1 MDNGNTTVVDNPQN
15 EGKRSS
21 LNNSAVILTY
31 LNYVLFYL
39 RFVLIYVLSAL
50 LELIG
55 VGTYATIAITA
66 FAVVLTFLIVFYIVG
81 DEKHDKSEDLLIKLG
96 VDQDE
101 IKNAKSP
108 KDANFLSILFYLA
121 TEYCFDISCFFGLSR
136 QFILTYYSQSHAI
149 YILSI
154 YQPVIFLSV
163 AWIVIWLANVKY
175 NDIAAKVA
183 RQNIIFKKLNIDAL
197 KNHQFNEK
205 KERNGILLSSIIVII
220 ISFSGFIGVQYY
232 LSGSISITNPY
243 SLSIFVSVLL
253 AISLLSYVF
262 WGKEKPYWDTLWS
275 SFMAISG
282 TLGFIFFGKI
292 VLMAVFGHLV
302 SDFYYC
308 SGVGIFIGIAVAVG
322 VLYSQIIQH
331 FSVSEYRVS
340 MINKIIES
348 GDIQIDSITRLSAR
362 DTSINSSRDVVAP
375 LQEDS
380 DLKRSRL

>member
-1 MDNGNTTVVDNPQN
+1 M
-15 EGKRSS
+15 
-21 LNNSAVILTY
+21 
-31 LNYVLFYL
+31 
-39 RFVLIYVLSAL
+39 
-50 LELIG
+50 
-55 VGTYATIAITA
+55 
-66 FAVVLTFLIVFYIVG
+66 VLTFLIVFYIVG

-183 RQNIIFKKLNIDAL
+183 RQNIIFKKLNMDAL

-348 GDIQIDSITRLSAR
+348 GDIQIDSITRLSAQ
-362 DTSINSSRDVVAP
+362 DASINSSRDVVAP

-380 DLKRSRL
+380 DLKRSSRL